1 MPCRLALIRVFI
13 PGRRSFSFSAV
24 NVVKLVPYAALGQF
38 NTATLT
44 SALVLLPLAVGSTLL
59 GARIVKHLRAEVFLP
74 ADVWHD
80 RVGRH
85 QAGFGTG

>member
-1 MPCRLALIRVFI
+1 M
-13 PGRRSFSFSAV
+13 

-59 GARIVKHLRAEVFLP
+59 GARIVKHLRAEVFFT
-74 ADVWHD
+74 
-80 RVGRH
+80 R
-85 QAGFGTG
+85 